1 MRPPRLVA
9 APVSLLVAFLFLFA
23 AHVVSLAAAQE
34 WTRFRGPNGAGIAEP
49 AAIPA
54 QWTEKDYNWK
64 VELPGIGHS
73 SPVLWGDKIFVT
85 SGIEANAARIVSCLK
100 ASDGSVLWR
109 REFPSTPHKKHN
121 FNCYASASPAVD
133 ENRVYLLWTTPEEY
147 TLMALDHEGKDA
159 WRRSL
164 GPFVSQHSGGSSPVV
179 FEDLVIVNNDQDGAS
194 SLIAVDRATG
204 EPRWKT
210 DRRTEA
216 VSYSTPCVYRPDGQP
231 AELLF
236 NSWAHGIT
244 SIDPKTGKVNWEA
257 AGVFKLRTVSS
268 PVVAA
273 GLVFGSC
280 GSGGGG
286 NYVVAVRPGNAQ
298 GRAAELAYKIT
309 ASAPYVPTSV
319 AKGDL
324 LFLWSDKGIATCIK
338 AATGD
343 KVWQKRVGGDF
354 FGSPVRVGDRLYAIS
369 LDGEVVV
376 LAASENYELLGRNPL
391 GESSR
396 ATPAV
401 AGGVMYLR
409 TYSHLVSIGGKK
421 ETK

>member
-1 MRPPRLVA
+1 M
-9 APVSLLVAFLFLFA
+9 
-23 AHVVSLAAAQE
+23 
-34 WTRFRGPNGAGIAEP
+34 
-49 AAIPA
+49 
-54 QWTEKDYNWK
+54 
-64 VELPGIGHS
+64 
-73 SPVLWGDKIFVT
+73 
-85 SGIEANAARIVSCLK
+85 
-100 ASDGSVLWR
+100 
-109 REFPSTPHKKHN
+109 
-121 FNCYASASPAVD
+121 
-133 ENRVYLLWTTPEEY
+133 
-147 TLMALDHEGKDA
+147 
-159 WRRSL
+159 
-164 GPFVSQHSGGSSPVV
+164 
-179 FEDLVIVNNDQDGAS
+179 
-194 SLIAVDRATG
+194 
-204 EPRWKT
+204 
-210 DRRTEA
+210 
-216 VSYSTPCVYRPDGQP
+216 
-231 AELLF
+231 LF

-244 SIDPKTGKVNWEA
+244 SIDPKTGKTNWEA

-268 PVVAA
+268 PVVAG

-298 GRAAELAYKIT
+298 GRAAELAYKVT

-376 LAASENYELLGRNPL
+376 LAASENYDLLGRNPL
-391 GESSR
+391 GETSR

-401 AGGVMYLR
+401 AGGAMYLR
-409 TYSHLVSIGGKK
+409 TLSHLFSIGGKK